1 MQRRAS
7 VVLALGFLIACGA
20 SAGSSGPSG
29 NPGTGS
35 ADSGTSG
42 STGSTG
48 PGTADD
54 SGTFQQGGSSSGGSS
69 GSSSGGLGNDSDSGS
84 GSVSDGGTTTDP
96 GDGSPGTPPSNG
108 FIPPVQ
114 GTCPTI
120 ATGTLTFAGQ
130 QVQIWAGSAPKAQPG
145 SLVIFWYGTGGST
158 ADATYLFGQA
168 QISAVTAA
176 GGIVAAVSTSNK
188 QGTDTGNGVW
198 YTGDF
203 DTADQVVAC
212 ALQQKW
218 IDSSRIYTTG
228 DSAGGLQAT
237 WMAYARSG
245 YIAAA
250 APLSGG
256 LAGEDGFYAAPTT
269 SPQDPS
275 NVPSALVTHGAEGV
289 DVVIIDFAVAS
300 AAYEADIAS
309 KGGFSVDC
317 NTGGG
322 HVSGPPLICP
332 AIWQFFQDHPFKTK
346 DTYSSGLPSSFP
358 SYCKIGPRE
367 ADGGPT

>member
-1 MQRRAS
+1 MQRPEFRVS
-7 VVLALGFLIACGA
+7 WVVGLGLLLGC
-20 SAGSSGPSG
+20 
-29 NPGTGS
+29 
-35 ADSGTSG
+35 
-42 STGSTG
+42 
-48 PGTADD
+48 
-54 SGTFQQGGSSSGGSS
+54 SSSSPVDGGWS
-69 GSSSGGLGNDSDSGS
+69 GAPSDSDSGS
-84 GSVSDGGTTTDP
+84 SGAGDGATGADGGVSNPVESGSGPGSGTDSGSGGGSDAGHPGPAGSDAGGTTP
-96 GDGSPGTPPSNG
+96 SGT
-108 FIPPVQ
+108 FLPPVS

-130 QVQIWAGSAPKAQPG
+130 QVQIWAGTSAPAQTG
-145 SLVIFWYGTGGST
+145 SLVIFWYGTGGQSL
-158 ADATYLFGQA
+158 DATYLFGQA
-168 QISAVTAA
+168 QIDQVTAA

-212 ALQQKW
+212 AIQQKW
-218 IDSSRIYTTG
+218 IDTRRIYTTG

-245 YIAAA
+245 YIAAT

-256 LAGEDGFYAAPTT
+256 LAGQAGFYAAPTT
-269 SPQDPS
+269 SPQDPT

-289 DVVIIDFAVAS
+289 DVVVIDFAVAS
-300 AAYEADIAS
+300 ANYEADIAS

-322 HVSGPPLICP
+322 HVSGPPVICP
-332 AIWQFFQDHPFKTK
+332 AIWQFFEDHPFKGQQR
-346 DTYSSGLPSSFP
+346 YASGLPSSFP
-358 SYCKIGPRE
+358 TYCQIGPRE
-367 ADGGPT
+367 GDGGP